1 MKVAARVLAVAFG
14 VAALL
19 NGNAEAQD
27 QQGTLT
33 LVVGQAPGGTT
44 DTLARLLAE
53 KLGSRLGR
61 NVIVDIKAGA
71 GGTIAAAAVARAK
84 ADGNT
89 LLFTASGHSTNPFL
103 ISGLPFD
110 TAKDF
115 TAVGLIAATPYLL
128 VAASGFPAKSV
139 PELVKLVKANPAQGT
154 VAVTA
159 MGSSPHI
166 AAALFRKMSGTAL
179 ELVAYKGSSQA
190 IPDVISGR
198 VPIAFDNIALMGPYI
213 ADGRLKPLAITA
225 KQRSASYPDVPTMI
239 ESGYADFDIVGWFG
253 VMAPAATPPA
263 VLDALSKAI
272 VEIKGDRNFIA
283 SVTRLGAQMIPGDR
297 RDAETF
303 VQGDLRKMGS
313 MIKELAITANW

>member
-1 MKVAARVLAVAFG
+1 MKFAARVLAIMLGF
-14 VAALL
+14 AALSS
-19 NGNAEAQD
+19 GNAAAQD
-27 QQGTLT
+27 NHGPVT

-53 KLGSRLGR
+53 KLGPKLGR

-71 GGTIAAAAVARAK
+71 GGTIAAGAVARAK

-103 ISGLPFD
+103 VSGLPFD

-139 PELVKLVKANPAQGT
+139 AELVRLVKANPAQGT

-159 MGSSPHI
+159 LGSSPHI
-166 AAALFRKMSGTAL
+166 AAALFRRMSGADL

-213 ADGRLKPLAITA
+213 ADGRLRPLAITS
-225 KQRSASYPDVPTMI
+225 KQRAASYPDVPTMI
-239 ESGYADFDIVGWFG
+239 ESGYAGFDIVGWFG

-263 VLDALSKAI
+263 VLDALSRAI
-272 VEIKGDRNFIA
+272 VEIKADPAFIA
-283 SVTRLGAQMIPGDR
+283 SVAKLGAQMIPGDR
-297 RDAETF
+297 RDAEAF
-303 VQGDLRKMGS
+303 VQADLRKMGAT
-313 MIKELAITANW
+313 IKELAITAN

>member
-1 MKVAARVLAVAFG
+1 MKVAARRLAIAFG
-14 VAALL
+14 FAALL
-19 NGNAEAQD
+19 NANAEAQVN
-27 QQGTLT
+27 QGPLT

-53 KLGSRLGR
+53 KLGPKLGR

-71 GGTIAAAAVARAK
+71 GGTIAAGAVARAK

-103 ISGLPFD
+103 ISGQPFD

-128 VAASGFPAKSV
+128 VAASSFPAKSV

-166 AAALFRKMSGTAL
+166 AAALFRKMSGTDL

-225 KQRSASYPDVPTMI
+225 KQRSPSYPNVPTMI

-253 VMAPAATPPA
+253 VMAPSATPSA
-263 VLDALSKAI
+263 ILDALSKAI
-272 VEIKGDRNFIA
+272 VEIKGEPAFGA
-283 SVTRLGAQMIPGDR
+283 SVAKLGAQMIPGDR

-303 VQGDLRKMGS
+303 VQGDLRKMGA
-313 MIKELAITANW
+313 MIKDLAITAN